1 MKTERK
7 GYNEEFLGKSHPLPL
22 PKIDLEYEKQI
33 LENPSFRE
41 NYIVDYVHYSLVMN
55 ARTRQAFY
63 SAANV
68 DQKKLNDKVSA
79 RNWFIDSRVGEE
91 NQVGPEAYDRNEW
104 DRGHLTRRADI
115 TWGNE
120 YEAKMGSNDSC
131 SYANACMQHEN
142 FNQDEWTVP
151 EEVIL
156 NLDKTANGKICV
168 FTGPVFTKIDR
179 WYNRSGLADPVRI
192 PSAFWKVAA
201 YVDKETDKIACQA
214 YLMYQDNLFCADK
227 RGHLSIRLHNY
238 QVTITEIESLT
249 GIVFPEE
256 LFHANPLY
264 FYERENINDGPEA
277 YVAPKRKH
285 QDMNEGVIFSRADT
299 EKPHFKKR
307 KRILSREKFENYLKF
322 YKD

>member
-1 MKTERK
+1 MVENEFFFKKTIQKLPLRVYTHESNFNPIKMKNERK
-7 GYNEEFLGKSHPLPL
+7 GYSEEFLGKSHPLPL

-33 LENPSFRE
+33 LENPTFRE
-41 NYIVDYVHYSLVMN
+41 NHIVDYVHYSLVMN

-68 DQKKLNDKVSA
+68 DLKKLNEKVSA

-156 NLDKTANGKICV
+156 NLDKAAGGKVCV

-179 WYNRSGLADPVRI
+179 WYNRSGLGEPVRI
-192 PSAFWKVAA
+192 P
-201 YVDKETDKIACQA
+201 ETDFGTF
-214 YLMYQDNLFCADK
+214 LT
-227 RGHLSIRLHNY
+227 RGLKAWVISLVFSIP
-238 QVTITEIESLT
+238 S
-249 GIVFPEE
+249 
-256 LFHANPLY
+256 
-264 FYERENINDGPEA
+264 
-277 YVAPKRKH
+277 
-285 QDMNEGVIFSRADT
+285 MIFQIPRA
-299 EKPHFKKR
+299 E
-307 KRILSREKFENYLKF
+307 
-322 YKD
+322 